1 MNSYCTPLGSISSK
15 FYKQLLPAKTPKAQK
30 DSQVKQLFAVSRSLH
45 VKAACKYVDKIDPRT
60 RIREMLGTGKMGKLQ
75 YFLELKLAVL
85 FKHPFRNT
93 SFKPTISEIYQK
105 GLELNEDA

>member
-15 FYKQLLPAKTPKAQK
+15 FYKQLLPSKKAQK
-30 DSQVKQLFAVSRSLH
+30 DSVKQLFAVSGSLH

-75 YFLELKLAVL
+75 YFWEPKLAVL